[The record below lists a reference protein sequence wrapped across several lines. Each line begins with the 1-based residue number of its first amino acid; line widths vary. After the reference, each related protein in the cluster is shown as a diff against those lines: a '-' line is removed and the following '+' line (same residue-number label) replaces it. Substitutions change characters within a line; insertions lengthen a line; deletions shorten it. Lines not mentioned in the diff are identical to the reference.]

1 MKVHVVNKEEDH
13 IKGYEQVEITDQG
26 LNLDKY
32 SDNECSFILA
42 SDCLDLLSYENIQN
56 SIVAMRKKMRI
67 GSTLVI
73 GGTDI
78 RIFARAI
85 INESID
91 LPTANTMLCDKKSF
105 SDVNSIS
112 DMLSGLG
119 LTIVT
124 TKISGVH
131 YEIEASR

>member
-1 MKVHVVNKEEDH
+1 MKVHVVDKEEDH

-56 SIVAMRKKMRI
+56 SIVEMRKKMRI

-78 RIFARAI
+78 RLFARAI
-85 INESID
+85 INGSID
-91 LPTANTMLCDKKSF
+91 LPTANTMLCNKKSF

-112 DMLSGLG
+112 DMLLGLG

>member
-67 GSTLVI
+67 GSTLII
-73 GGTDI
+73 GVTDI

>member
-56 SIVAMRKKMRI
+56 SIVEMRKKMRI

-78 RIFARAI
+78 RLFARAI
-85 INESID
+85 IHGSID

-124 TKISGVH
+124 TKISGIH

>member
-67 GSTLVI
+67 GSTLII

-112 DMLSGLG
+112 DILSGLG

-124 TKISGVH
+124 TKISGIH

>member
-67 GSTLVI
+67 GSTLII

>member
-56 SIVAMRKKMRI
+56 SIVEMRKKMRI

-78 RIFARAI
+78 RLFARAI
-85 INESID
+85 INGSID
-91 LPTANTMLCDKKSF
+91 LPTANTMLCNKKSF

-112 DMLSGLG
+112 DMLLGLG

-124 TKISGVH
+124 TKISGIH

>member
-67 GSTLVI
+67 GSTLII

-131 YEIEASR
+131 YEIAASR